1 MEQIQT
7 VVPPDNERL
16 RRALYE
22 GAIFRLA
29 PVPATQR
36 LVAEVLALIENELG
50 QDGPIRE
57 AQFRR
62 SGDELFQA
70 VGRLRK
76 RLFEE
81 RRFVGMMSDVVASFG
96 FDPDENAFDPV
107 RLRVMTH
114 LGHENP
120 RAAPVYYAHRD
131 TWYAH
136 PQCQISWWVPL
147 HDLTEQQTFVFF
159 PDHLRQGVEND
170 SGKFNYD
177 DWVRGR
183 DSLRIGWQDKNAG
196 LTALYPATHAD
207 LSAARRVPFACRAA
221 EVILFAGAHLHQ
233 SVPNETGLTR
243 FSVDFRTVHLRD
255 HQSGIG
261 APNADNRSTGSAL
274 QHYVHPPG
282 SGLPAA
288 VSE

>member
-1 MEQIQT
+1 MEIQS
-7 VVPPDNERL
+7 VLPRDNERL
-16 RRALYE
+16 RRAIYD
-22 GAIFRLA
+22 GTIFRLG

-36 LVAEVLALIENELG
+36 LVGEVLALIESELG
-50 QDGPIRE
+50 QDGPIRQ

-81 RRFVGMMSDVVASFG
+81 RRFCELMREVVASFG
-96 FDPDENAFDPV
+96 FDPEENAFDPV
-107 RLRVMTH
+107 RLRVMSH
-114 LGHENP
+114 LGHANP
-120 RAAPVYYAHRD
+120 SAAPVYYAHRD

-136 PQCQISWWVPL
+136 PQCQVSWWVPL

-159 PDHLRQGVEND
+159 PDYLRQGIEND

-177 DWVRGR
+177 QWISGR

-196 LTALYPATHAD
+196 LTALYPATRAD
-207 LSAARRVPFACRAA
+207 LAAAPRLPFSCRAA

-233 SVPNETGLTR
+233 SVPNETGTTR
-243 FSVDFRTVHLRD
+243 FSVDFRTVHLGD
-255 HQSGIG
+255 HQRGIG

-274 QHYVHPPG
+274 QHYLHPTG
-282 SGLPAA
+282 SGQTAA
-288 VSE
+288 VSG